1 MESNDGIMSVNLKQN
16 TSLHYIFCI
25 KSAFKFNNVQTIHV
39 DFKIEIIE
47 ILEAF
52 FTLIVHNGIV
62 S

>member
-25 KSAFKFNNVQTIHV
+25 KSAFKFNSVQTI
-39 DFKIEIIE
+39 DFKVEIIE
-47 ILEAF
+47 KLEAF
-52 FTLIVHNGIV
+52 FTLVVHNGIV